1 MRNEPV
7 SKVPSKKRK
16 VTDKENVPSKFKVGD
31 QVICNVNGLGKITEN
46 VFFSQSGN
54 YPILVEFK
62 HSNGDIYYE
71 TYTPEGKMYSD
82 KFEDEGEHIRHL
94 TKLEKALR

>member
-46 VFFSQSGN
+46 VFFSQSGD
-54 YPILVEFK
+54 YPILVEFN
-62 HSNGDIYYE
+62 HFNGDIY
-71 TYTPEGKMYSD
+71 TKRIHQKGKCTLISL
-82 KFEDEGEHIRHL
+82 K
-94 TKLEKALR
+94 TKANILDTLQS